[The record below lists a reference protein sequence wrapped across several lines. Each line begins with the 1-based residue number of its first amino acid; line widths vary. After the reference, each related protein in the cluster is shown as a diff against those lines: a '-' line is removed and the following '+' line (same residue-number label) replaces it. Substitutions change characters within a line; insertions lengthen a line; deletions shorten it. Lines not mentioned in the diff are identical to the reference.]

1 MGRRR
6 SARPLPVPRR
16 PAGVP
21 WPSGETAIGEQVA
34 VPIREAAE
42 LAGVKPNA
50 IRSRVKT
57 GRLRAFRLGRRLVIR
72 IADLAR
78 YRRPGYESAC

>member
-42 LAGVKPNA
+42 LEGVTPDA
-50 IRSRVKT
+50 IRARIARGTLPV
-57 GRLRAFRLGRRLVIR
+57 FRLGRRLAVR
-72 IADLAR
+72 IKDLAR
-78 YRRPGYESAC
+78 HNPR